1 MCFDGFAVFTYRLQ
15 GRGNSKRGLQGRVG
29 MERLRVGV
37 RGQSGRDEKDARSAR
52 VADSVWP

>member
-37 RGQSGRDEKDARSAR
+37 RGQSGRDEKDARSAL
-52 VADSVWP
+52 ATDAL